1 MTRKPVP
8 GLVWLM
14 AGSAVDSTS
23 GVLTRL
29 TASDGF
35 TTASAR
41 GFLAFLFLF
50 MVLVIR
56 DKGRVL
62 PAIRG
67 LGWWGLLFATMN
79 SGGMVL
85 NVLSLKLTAVAN
97 FFMIFA
103 TAPFVAALLGWVFLR
118 EKLDRATFLAALAG
132 FAGIAVMVSGGLTGG
147 NLGDLL
153 AMVVVLS
160 YALNVLIVRKAPKID
175 VLPLI
180 CVTVLAS
187 GVIALPLAHFGGLQA
202 ADWRALVALGFL
214 QLGLGNVLI
223 FTAVSKVTAA
233 QAGLLG
239 IMGAVFAPIWVLLA
253 LGEVP
258 PTRTLLG
265 GAVILTA
272 AVLHFAWTLT
282 RPRAELDAASRRSG

>member
-1 MTRKPVP
+1 
-8 GLVWLM
+8 M

-29 TASDGF
+29 TGADGF

-41 GFLAFLFLF
+41 GFLAFVFLF
-50 MVLVIR
+50 ALLAIR
-56 DKGRVL
+56 DKGRVW

-67 LGWWGLLFATMN
+67 LGWWGVLFATMN

-103 TAPFVAALLGWVFLR
+103 TAPFVAALLGWIVLK
-118 EKLDRATFLAALAG
+118 EKMDLATFLAALAG
-132 FAGIAVMVSGGLTGG
+132 FVGIAIMVSGSLTGI
-147 NLGDLL
+147 NLGDVL
-153 AMVVVLS
+153 ALVVVLS
-160 YALNVLIVRKAPKID
+160 YALNVLIVRKAPQID

-187 GVIALPLAHFGGLQA
+187 GVIAWPFAQFGGLRLG
-202 ADWRALVALGFL
+202 DWGALVALGFL
-214 QLGLGNVLI
+214 QLGLGNILI

-239 IMGAVFAPIWVLLA
+239 IMGAVFAPMWVFFV

-258 PTRTLLG
+258 PAATLIG

-272 AVLHFAWTLT
+272 AVLHFAWILT
-282 RPRAELDAASRRSG
+282 RRTAATA